1 MTANSL
7 KLYQKRGNQIKQLL
21 RLGSKGEIAAEH
33 LLQIL
38 HDKNIHTTT
47 SHYFDMVE
55 HFIHND
61 NNWDPELEL
70 LRALHW
76 YRLAMTTVGNQEMY
90 DDGTHSKEEKI
101 KDEEKDEE
109 NENEIKNVIPSSSIP
124 SDFKNKKTIPFTLPS
139 VQFGKKVLFD
149 MGTLHISQDF
159 VKNWN
164 DMNGT
169 SKSKDNSKKNS
180 KDSKDSKMCIIHLE
194 NYKRRGVAII
204 KVVDVILNIYE
215 EWINEERGIPT
226 VKLVFGSN
234 KFADDVAKGAIK
246 RFLRE
251 RFHPPIDV
259 DLFREKDNGG
269 VMILKKKHLWTWFKE
284 KQAEDWSNGTE

>member
-1 MTANSL
+1 VVTANSL

-76 YRLAMTTVGNQEMY
+76 YRLAMTTVGKQEMY
-90 DDGTHSKEEKI
+90 DDDKHSKEDKI
-101 KDEEKDEE
+101 KDEEKEEE
-109 NENEIKNVIPSSSIP
+109 NENAASIP

-139 VQFGKKVLFD
+139 VQFGKR
-149 MGTLHISQDF
+149 MSNI
-159 VKNWN
+159 
-164 DMNGT
+164 
-169 SKSKDNSKKNS
+169 
-180 KDSKDSKMCIIHLE
+180 CI
-194 NYKRRGVAII
+194 G
-204 KVVDVILNIYE
+204 
-215 EWINEERGIPT
+215 
-226 VKLVFGSN
+226 
-234 KFADDVAKGAIK
+234 
-246 RFLRE
+246 
-251 RFHPPIDV
+251 
-259 DLFREKDNGG
+259 
-269 VMILKKKHLWTWFKE
+269 LKKRLVWVF
-284 KQAEDWSNGTE
+284 